1 MNEPIERPDDSPAT
15 WREVREAVAA
25 VVDFQMKIMGMTIAT
40 MKHGREAA
48 QAEEKVVLDAASA
61 LERIYKIDE
70 LRNDR

>member
-1 MNEPIERPDDSPAT
+1 MSEPEDRTDDSPAT

-25 VVDFQMKIMGMTIAT
+25 VIDFQMKIMQMTVAT
-40 MKHGREAA
+40 MKKGREASLS
-48 QAEEKVVLDAASA
+48 EEGVVLDAAAA